1 MIAGGTKMLVKNWM
15 SKEVVTVDA
24 SDSMQN
30 AIYILQE
37 QNIKKLPVMEKG
49 KIVGI
54 ITDRDLKKAS
64 PSDATTL
71 DMHELLFLIS
81 KIKIKDLMKRPVYTV
96 PPDYTVKKRLPF
108 FWKKGFQVFR

>member
-1 MIAGGTKMLVKNWM
+1 MLVKNWM
-15 SKEVVTVDA
+15 SKDVITVDA
-24 SDSMQN
+24 DNSMQN

-37 QNIKKLPVMEKG
+37 ENIKMLPVVDKG

-81 KIKIKDLMKRPVYTV
+81 KIKIRDLMKKPVYTV
-96 PPDYTVKKRLPF
+96 PPNFTMISPNRMPAFSAGLPLSI
-108 FWKKGFQVFR
+108 